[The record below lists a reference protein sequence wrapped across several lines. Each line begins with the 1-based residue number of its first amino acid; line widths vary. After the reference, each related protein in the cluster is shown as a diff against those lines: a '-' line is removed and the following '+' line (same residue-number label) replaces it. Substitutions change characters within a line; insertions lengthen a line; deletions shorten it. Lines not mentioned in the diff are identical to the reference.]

1 LELASESLAAIP
13 CVRILC
19 NTEVAAADVKTVRM
33 ATGARRKELEEGLL
47 RLAWNAGHFTHLV
60 EVHGHPAQQ
69 RLKVLYEL
77 LMASGQDGRL
87 LEIRLVPDPEFG
99 FVHGTGGVIE
109 GDWGKT
115 AFIGSANDS
124 ARAWTKNY
132 ELVWEDDEPD
142 SLAWLQE
149 EFDALWA
156 KGFSLSEF
164 IVKQIGRLSQRTV
177 IEHVGPWREKPTRE
191 PLLAEVPTA
200 TELFGF
206 WEHQKYFINL
216 AFQEHLKYR
225 NLAQRGARFLLCD
238 GVGLGKTLQLG
249 AIAKLI
255 GTLDDQP
262 ILIMAPKPLLAQ
274 WQ

>member
-1 LELASESLAAIP
+1 
-13 CVRILC
+13 
-19 NTEVAAADVKTVRM
+19 M
-33 ATGARRKELEEGLL
+33 ATGARRKELEEGLP

-60 EVHGHPAQQ
+60 EVHGHPAQH

-87 LEIRLVPDPEFG
+87 VEIRLVPDPEFG
-99 FVHGTGGVIE
+99 FVHGKGVIE
-109 GDWGKT
+109 GDWGKI

-124 ARAWTKNY
+124 ARAWIKSY
-132 ELVWEDDEPD
+132 ELVWEDDELD
-142 SLAWLQE
+142 SLTWLQE

-177 IEHVGPWREKPTRE
+177 IEHVGPWREKPTPE

-206 WEHQKYFINL
+206 WEL
-216 AFQEHLKYR
+216 
-225 NLAQRGARFLLCD
+225 
-238 GVGLGKTLQLG
+238 GLLQLG
-249 AIAKLI
+249 
-255 GTLDDQP
+255 
-262 ILIMAPKPLLAQ
+262 
-274 WQ
+274 